1 MLRRREPTPGPGHH
15 DVAEPARPA
24 RPSAAFQ
31 SRSQRKIHERP
42 FGASPGQYEPY
53 DGRGIGHGY
62 RTSPNATARAGTHT
76 FVFRAERDLG
86 RRDMREAAERPAPN
100 SYDVHDPRDFNFG
113 EKRGAAS
120 SSFLSKSARA
130 LSSRIDD
137 SAPGVGAYDV
147 PADGQVR
154 RSGSANQSSMF
165 RSTSARTLSP
175 GRDDGVPGVGAYD
188 VPADGQVRRSGSA
201 NQSSMFRSTSARTL
215 SPGRDDGVPGV
226 GAYDVP
232 ADGQVRRSGSANQS
246 SMFRSTSAR
255 ALSPGRDDGVPGVGA
270 YFVDDAAPARAA
282 RPSAAF
288 RSKEPRFRD
297 GDEAATGPAVGPGS
311 YSLDGYRSIGHASE
325 RARTAGA
332 SSAFRS
338 RSARSIGSPREAAET
353 PGPAEYHPYD
363 STDAAGVRGTTAAF
377 RSKEERFRE
386 TLEPGT
392 GPSVAPNSYSYDEYH
407 SIHKAS
413 ERAKAA
419 GASSTFRSRSA
430 RSLSTGRDD
439 GVPGVGAYFVDDKAP
454 PAVSRPRDSTLRL
467 VQYDLSSHHS
477 IAQSSKGASS
487 MFKSR
492 SKRGFGAQAGG
503 SDTPGVGTY
512 SHIDALNS
520 SGKGLTSM
528 FRSRSQREFGRS
540 PADGTPSVGQYDISA
555 HNSIGHSGKGL
566 TSMFRSRSQR
576 GFGQSSA
583 DGAPSVGQYDIS
595 AHNSIGHSGKGLT
608 SMFRSRSQRGF
619 GQSPSDGAPSV
630 GQYDISAHNSIGHS
644 GKGLTSMFR
653 SRSQRG
659 FGRSPSDGAPSVG
672 QYDISA
678 HNSIGHSG
686 KGISSPFKSRT
697 LQRASHAADSTPGVG
712 AYAPQPR
719 DAINGRGSAAFK
731 SRGPRF
737 GNAASQGSGL
747 MYDISWYKAVG
758 GGRGRSTSSP
768 FRSHSRRA
776 PPFDYV

>member
-1 MLRRREPTPGPGHH
+1 MLRRREPTPGPVRARATQRISVGFTCPLSSVLAGARAFTTLHPRCCPPRARTQGHH

-454 PAVSRPRDSTLRL
+454 PAVSRP
-467 VQYDLSSHHS
+467 
-477 IAQSSKGASS
+477 
-487 MFKSR
+487 
-492 SKRGFGAQAGG
+492 
-503 SDTPGVGTY
+503 
-512 SHIDALNS
+512 
-520 SGKGLTSM
+520 
-528 FRSRSQREFGRS
+528 
-540 PADGTPSVGQYDISA
+540 
-555 HNSIGHSGKGL
+555 
-566 TSMFRSRSQR
+566 
-576 GFGQSSA
+576 
-583 DGAPSVGQYDIS
+583 
-595 AHNSIGHSGKGLT
+595 
-608 SMFRSRSQRGF
+608 
-619 GQSPSDGAPSV
+619 
-630 GQYDISAHNSIGHS
+630 
-644 GKGLTSMFR
+644 
-653 SRSQRG
+653 
-659 FGRSPSDGAPSVG
+659 
-672 QYDISA
+672 
-678 HNSIGHSG
+678 
-686 KGISSPFKSRT
+686 
-697 LQRASHAADSTPGVG
+697 
-712 AYAPQPR
+712 
-719 DAINGRGSAAFK
+719 SAAFASSSK
-731 SRGPRF
+731 RSAFESRARDHPGPADYDLDVVKLRCAMSRTCRTYAPPPPRYSPPLPRL
-737 GNAASQGSGL
+737 AACQRLACVHFASAAPDTQ
-747 MYDISWYKAVG
+747 ATPCFPPTV
-758 GGRGRSTSSP
+758 
-768 FRSHSRRA
+768 HAHRA
-776 PPFDYV
+776 PARLTGATARCV